1 MMKPNH
7 KRLARRIGLS
17 LGTALALVTVIHLP
31 PLSGWLGITGGHGG
45 GCPFGFDHEESA
57 EGHKVAKARLDATLR
72 GQTPALARPAL
83 GFTLDVTTVTDVQQ
97 WSIAHGL
104 GCEAKHGGTLVE
116 CGEVPASALPRG
128 AGALGLTSAWFQFG
142 DHGTLESLK
151 TVRRDPVVGA
161 VSAAFDAVQTD
172 VSARA
177 GAPAKQDGSAAPEV
191 LANGALRQAMVEY
204 RFTDYRALVR
214 ATNMGNG
221 FVLSEEYATLVD

>member
-1 MMKPNH
+1 MKPNH

-31 PLSGWLGITGGHGG
+31 PLGGWLGITGGHGG
-45 GCPFGFDHEESA
+45 GCPFGFDHAESA
-57 EGHKVAKARLDATLR
+57 EAHRVAKLRLDAKLR
-72 GQTPALARPAL
+72 GDAPALARPAL
-83 GFTLDVTTVTDVQQ
+83 GFTLDVTTVADIQR
-97 WSIAHGL
+97 WSTEHAL
-104 GCEAKHGGTLVE
+104 GCQTKYGGTVVE
-116 CGEVPASALPRG
+116 CAQVPANLLPRG
-128 AGALGLTSAWFQFG
+128 SGALGLTSEWFQFG
-142 DHGTLESLK
+142 DRGTLESIK
-151 TVRRDPVVGA
+151 TVRRDPVVGV
-161 VSAAFDAVQTD
+161 VSAAFAAVEAE
-172 VSARA
+172 VSAKA